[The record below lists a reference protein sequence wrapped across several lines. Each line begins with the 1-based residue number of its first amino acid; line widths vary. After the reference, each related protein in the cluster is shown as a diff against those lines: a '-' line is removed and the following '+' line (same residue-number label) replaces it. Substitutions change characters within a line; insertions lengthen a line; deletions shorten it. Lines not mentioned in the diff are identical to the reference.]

1 VRRPAALIGAGALVL
16 VLVVVLVVVLMSR
29 DDDPPAPEA
38 SPTSSAAPAADV
50 TTVLSSGFDEDDEGW
65 EPLGEGVQVAT
76 AQDVTHAGAGSLL
89 VTGRTEPWHGAA
101 VDVSGALTPG
111 AAHTVSAW
119 VRLGGEGDGE
129 VEDADVQLTLEGRS
143 GDADPVYVHVGRA
156 RATAGDWVQV
166 SGTAQVPEA
175 TGGGG
180 AWRLYVETPESLADL
195 RVDDV
200 TVQRPT
206 PEVQTDVPA
215 LRDTAAF
222 PVGVAVGPQDLTGR
236 PADLLVRHFD
246 QVTPENA
253 MKPVTVQPEE
263 GTFDFAPMDEVLDF
277 AAAHGS
283 TVHGHTLVWH
293 RSTPDWFF
301 ETADGRPL
309 TDSAED
315 RALLLDRLRTHVQ
328 AVADHLE
335 ERYGD
340 ESPVTS
346 WDVVNEA
353 VDPQEGDGL
362 RHSRWY
368 EVLGPDYVAE
378 AFRVAREAFGPDV
391 LLLLNDYDT
400 DAPDRR
406 RALVQLVM
414 DLQAQ
419 GVPVDGVGHQMHVG
433 LDTSV
438 DEVSTTLDAV
448 AALGLRQAV
457 TELDVAVSGRDEQ
470 LDATPQDRL
479 ERQQEQYRALV
490 AAFAQRDLAFVSVWG
505 LYDARSW
512 LRFWPEDRPFEA
524 PLLFDDDL
532 QAKPAF
538 WGFIEGAGGAGAAG
552 GTAG

>member
-16 VLVVVLVVVLMSR
+16 VLVVVLVVVLVQR
-29 DDDPPAPEA
+29 DDGSPARTA
-38 SPTSSAAPAADV
+38 TPTGSVAPAADM

-76 AQDVTHAGAGSLL
+76 TQDVTHAGAGSLL

-111 AAHTVSAW
+111 AAHTISAW
-119 VRLGGEGDGE
+119 VRLAGEGDGAA
-129 VEDADVQLTLEGRS
+129 EDADVQLTLEGRS
-143 GDADPVYVHVGRA
+143 GDEDPVYVHVGRA

-166 SGTAQVPEA
+166 GGTAQVPEGTEG
-175 TGGGG
+175 TGSS
-180 AWRLYVETPESLADL
+180 WRLYVETPESLADL
-195 RVDDV
+195 RLDDV

-206 PEVQTDVPA
+206 PEVQVDVPA
-215 LRDTAAF
+215 LRDVAAF

-236 PADLLVRHFD
+236 PADLLARHFD

-277 AAAHGS
+277 ADAHGL

-293 RSTPDWFF
+293 RSTPEWFF

-309 TDSAED
+309 TDSDED

-328 AVADHLE
+328 AVADHLR

-340 ESPVTS
+340 DSPVTS

-378 AFRVAREAFGPDV
+378 AFQVAREAFGPDV

-438 DEVSTTLDAV
+438 DEVGTTLDAV

-479 ERQQEQYRALV
+479 ARQQEQYRALV
-490 AAFAQRDLAFVSVWG
+490 SAFAQRDLAFVGVWG
-505 LYDARSW
+505 LYDSRSW

-538 WGFIEGAGGAGAAG
+538 WGFIEGAGGTG

>member
-1 VRRPAALIGAGALVL
+1 MRRPAVLIGAGALVL
-16 VLVVVLVVVLMSR
+16 VLVVVLVVVLVSR
-29 DDDPPAPEA
+29 DDRSPAPEA
-38 SPTSSAAPAADV
+38 SPTASVAPAAEV

-65 EPLGEGVQVAT
+65 EPLGEGVAVAT
-76 AQDVTHAGAGSLL
+76 AEDVTHAGAGSLL
-89 VTGRTEPWHGAA
+89 VTGRSEPWHGAA

-111 AAHTVSAW
+111 AAHTISAW
-119 VRLGGEGDGE
+119 VRLADDGP
-129 VEDADVQLTLEGRS
+129 EDADVQLTLEGRS
-143 GDADPVYVHVGRA
+143 GGEDPVYVHVGRA
-156 RATAGDWVQV
+156 TATSDDWVQV
-166 SGTAQVPEA
+166 AGTAQVPE
-175 TGGGG
+175 GGG

-195 RVDDV
+195 RLDDV

-215 LRDTAAF
+215 LRDVAAF

-236 PADLLVRHFD
+236 PADLLARHFD

-253 MKPVTVQPEE
+253 MKPVTLQPEE

-277 AAAHGS
+277 AAEHGL

-309 TDSAED
+309 TGSDED

-340 ESPVTS
+340 QSPVTS

-353 VDPQEGDGL
+353 LDPQEDDGL
-362 RHSRWY
+362 RRSRWY
-368 EVLGPDYVAE
+368 EVLGPEYVGE
-378 AFRVAREAFGPDV
+378 AFRIAREAFGTDV
-391 LLLLNDYDT
+391 TLLLNDYDT

-414 DLQAQ
+414 ELQAQ
-419 GVPVDGVGHQMHVG
+419 DVPVDGVGHQMHVG

-438 DEVSTTLDAV
+438 EEVATTLDAV

-479 ERQQEQYRALV
+479 AQQQEQYRTLV
-490 AAFAQRDLAFVSVWG
+490 AAFAQRDLASVSVWG

-538 WGFIEGAGGAGAAG
+538 WGFVDGADGS
-552 GTAG
+552 